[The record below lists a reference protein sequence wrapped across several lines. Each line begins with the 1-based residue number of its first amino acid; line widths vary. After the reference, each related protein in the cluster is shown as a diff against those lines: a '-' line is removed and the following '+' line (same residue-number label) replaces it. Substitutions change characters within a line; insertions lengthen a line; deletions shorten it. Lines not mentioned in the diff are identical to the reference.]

1 MKITWHCL
9 LLIFWHWT
17 SSEYFKW
24 YKNTVMSSLLY
35 TQKRLHKILLY
46 KQFKRMSCWWYCLQG
61 QHSSQDEKG
70 TAALKTVELDDELGG
85 VAVQVRVV
93 QGKEP
98 AHFLTIFSGKM
109 IILRG
114 GKASSFDGNCITLH
128 LHNHIQNHHH
138 FSDDHKLW
146 FDEH

>member
-1 MKITWHCL
+1 MA
-9 LLIFWHWT
+9 
-17 SSEYFKW
+17 
-24 YKNTVMSSLLY
+24 SLLY
-35 TQKRLHKILLY
+35 ILKHLHKILPY
-46 KQFKRMSCWWYCLQG
+46 KHLKTMSCCCCCLQG

-98 AHFLTIFSGKM
+98 AHFLTIFNGEM

-114 GKASSFDGNCITLH
+114 GKASSFDGNYITLH
-128 LHNHIQNHHH
+128 LHNHIQNHH
-138 FSDDHKLW
+138 FSDDQNL
-146 FDEH
+146 